1 MILASTYAEGEV
13 FKKAGVLLEFL
24 TEVIHCNSLVSILHL
39 WFMIKSWGGEVQ
51 NIFSSSVVQ
60 GLFTQPV
67 TMNDEGKGSQ
77 YYKRGEG

>member
-1 MILASTYAEGEV
+1 M
-13 FKKAGVLLEFL
+13 LLEFL

-39 WFMIKSWGGEVQ
+39 LLMIKSWGGGEVQ

-60 GLFTQPV
+60 GLSIQHV
-67 TMNDEGKGSQ
+67 TMDDEGKGSQ

>member
-1 MILASTYAEGEV
+1 M
-13 FKKAGVLLEFL
+13 LLEFL

-39 WFMIKSWGGEVQ
+39 LLMI

-60 GLFTQPV
+60 GLSIQHV
-67 TMNDEGKGSQ
+67 TMDDEGKGSQ